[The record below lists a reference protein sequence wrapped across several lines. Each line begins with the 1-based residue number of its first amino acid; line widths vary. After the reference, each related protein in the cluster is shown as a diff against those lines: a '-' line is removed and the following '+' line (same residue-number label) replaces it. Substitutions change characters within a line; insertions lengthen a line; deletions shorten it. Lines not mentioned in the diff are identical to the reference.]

1 MIILLELWVCKIG
14 LLKTKEVSVLL
25 SIVLFFMLRF
35 AWFVFFVV
43 WLFCF
48 GYGMDEV
55 MMY

>member
-35 AWFVFFVV
+35 AWFVFLFV

>member
-1 MIILLELWVCKIG
+1 MVVVCCFLLLCF
-14 LLKTKEVSVLL
+14 VL
-25 SIVLFFMLRF
+25 IVFL
-35 AWFVFFVV
+35 FVV